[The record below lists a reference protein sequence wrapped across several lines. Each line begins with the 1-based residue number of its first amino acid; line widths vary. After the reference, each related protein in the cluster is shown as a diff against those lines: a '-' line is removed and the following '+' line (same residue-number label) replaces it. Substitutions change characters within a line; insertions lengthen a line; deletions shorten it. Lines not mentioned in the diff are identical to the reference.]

1 MVLTELLNT
10 LNEEEQQIIANN
22 TQTIQEN
29 VSYLKSLDLNNLDEI
44 FTKYYYMFAI
54 DNKKFTDIFNKY
66 EKADLVDK
74 LNKNNTIIE
83 FL

>member
-54 DNKKFTDIFNKY
+54 DNKKFIDIFNKY